1 MRANESSQFTPSPDL
16 LPFGGFE
23 VAVLLLKLQDGSTSS
38 HDLSGPLMDFEP
50 QPREVSSGWLRSKL
64 MCDVSTHI

>member
-1 MRANESSQFTPSPDL
+1 MRANESDNFTPSSDL

-23 VAVLLLKLQDGSTSS
+23 VKVLLLKLQDGHTPEVGSS
-38 HDLSGPLMDFEP
+38 DALLDFQP

-64 MCDVSTHI
+64 MCDIASYM